1 MNKVILLGLGA
12 LMFAATSCSN
22 DETVEMPKGNA
33 IGFKTM
39 INKNGSRAAV
49 ETTVANLTQFK
60 VWGYAQGGLIFNGQV
75 VNANN
80 GTCTYTPLQYWEANK
95 AYAFTAIGSDQAT
108 CTAVYTVA
116 DATEGQEG
124 FGSVEFNN
132 DAAKGAEDLVWA
144 AKNVAAMT
152 TIDTNVPVVDLAF
165 KHALSRVKFTFEN
178 GMNSEA
184 YKLTVT
190 DVQID
195 NAFTKGTMTL
205 PAATWEGETPV
216 ALGFDNPPAAIAN
229 AASEATPY
237 QYIIPGA
244 QNLTLSFKVTV
255 DVNGVT
261 TEYNH
266 NNVALTLPDN
276 GEYKNGFSY
285 NFKATINPTN
295 IDPENEL
302 QPIVFSA
309 SVDEWGKDNDVTVA
323 L

>member
-1 MNKVILLGLGA
+1 
-12 LMFAATSCSN
+12 MFAATSCSN

-124 FGSVEFNN
+124 FGSVEFDNN
-132 DAAKGAEDLVWA
+132 AAKGAEDLVWA

-152 TIDTNVPVVDLAF
+152 TIDANVPVVDLAF

-205 PAATWEGETPV
+205 PAATWVGETPV
-216 ALGFDNPPAAIAN
+216 ALGFDNPAAAIAN

-244 QNLTLSFKVTV
+244 QNLTLSFKITV
-255 DVNGVT
+255 DVNGVKT
-261 TEYNH
+261 VYNH

-309 SVDEWGKDNDVTVA
+309 SVDAWGEDNDVTVT